1 MRCID
6 SETVFVASH
15 SARIMVEVLRDE
27 GFDIGAILRSLG
39 LTLEKIEDPDFE
51 LTVAQEIGLQR
62 ELARLTCAREG
73 LWFRTGLRYDALS
86 YGALGLVALC
96 AQTVGEA
103 ITLFAES
110 FQDLNYSL
118 LRYRVCRSESELTAI
133 EASHEGVPMD
143 LWQFCQELALGSVYR
158 LGSDLSSGV
167 TPFTRIESALPTPP
181 PWLKSTTLHG
191 TPITFGHRLSRWH
204 LEPGAGNRR
213 LAFANSLMYTT
224 YRRLCEKRI
233 RRMNSQ
239 ADLVSRVFTLL
250 LQGSSQDMSIGRVAR
265 SLNLGDRTLQRKLA
279 DSGLTFSQVVGQVM
293 EQRAKSMLQVS
304 NMSIG
309 RIAEEL
315 GFTER
320 ASFSHAFKRWTGKTP
335 LGYRKALRRT
345 SERSGAAVALC

>member
-1 MRCID
+1 MRCIG
-6 SETVFVASH
+6 SETVLVAAH

-27 GFDIGAILRSLG
+27 GFDVGSILRSLG
-39 LTLEKIEDPDFE
+39 LSLEKVEDPDCE

-62 ELARLTCAREG
+62 ALARLTRTREG
-73 LWFRTGLRYDALS
+73 LWYRTGLRYDALS
-86 YGALGLVALC
+86 YGALGFAALC

-103 ITLFAES
+103 ITLFADS

-133 EASHEGVPMD
+133 EASHEGVPVD
-143 LWQFCQELALGSVYR
+143 LWQFCHELALGSVHR
-158 LGSDLSSGV
+158 LAFDLSSGV
-167 TPFTRIESALPTPP
+167 TPFTRIESALPMPP
-181 PWLKSTTLHG
+181 AWLKSTTLHG
-191 TPITFGHRLSRWH
+191 TPITFGHSLSRWH

-213 LAFANSLMYTT
+213 LAFANPLMGTT
-224 YRRLCEKRI
+224 YRRLCEKLI

-239 ADLVSRVFTLL
+239 TDLVSRVFMLL
-250 LQGSSQDMSIGRVAR
+250 LRGRSDDMSIARVAR
-265 SLNLGDRTLQRKLA
+265 SLNLGERTLQRKLA
-279 DSGLTFSQVVGQVM
+279 DAGLTFSEVVGRVM
-293 EQRAKSMLQVS
+293 EQRAKSMLQIS

-335 LGYRKALRRT
+335 LGYRKARCGEPGNT
-345 SERSGAAVALC
+345 A